1 MGFKRGDD
9 GELIPHEAEQEAVRE
24 MVALRD
30 QGRPLRAIAEAVKAK
45 GHKLSHEGVAGVLRS
60 RLGWEGKRAITVA
73 RRWRSAA
80 TLGIYSHHAIGKT
93 RAGAGDPKRFYCLK
107 YDPAQRVWEL

>member
-1 MGFKRGDD
+1 M
-9 GELIPHEAEQEAVRE
+9 VRE
-24 MVALRD
+24 PLPERSPHVSCGLAR
-30 QGRPLRAIAEAVKAK
+30 GRLA
-45 GHKLSHEGVAGVLRS
+45 

-107 YDPAQRVWEL
+107 YDPAQRVWRTLSQATPQEWQSGFAYDVYISSL